1 MFAREAGTTRSH
13 LHTRRGGIYTHA
25 SMQLQACNLIQ
36 SRGVTM
42 ALYDEM
48 RVELQEL
55 VDLVQQDERYAS
67 AVAHGAIHA
76 DQETAETQRRRA
88 TRIVELKR
96 RYGLS

>member
-1 MFAREAGTTRSH
+1 
-13 LHTRRGGIYTHA
+13 
-25 SMQLQACNLIQ
+25 
-36 SRGVTM
+36 
-42 ALYDEM
+42 M